1 MKYVVD
7 RIEGMTAVCE
17 DENRQMVEIPLHA
30 LPFEAKE
37 GATFEKSDDGYRV
50 VDNTERHERIAKL
63 MDDLW
68 S

>member
-30 LPFEAKE
+30 LPSGVKE
-37 GATFEKSDDGYRV
+37 GTAIEQTDEGYRV
-50 VDNTERHERIAKL
+50 ADNAERHERIAKL

-68 S
+68 Y